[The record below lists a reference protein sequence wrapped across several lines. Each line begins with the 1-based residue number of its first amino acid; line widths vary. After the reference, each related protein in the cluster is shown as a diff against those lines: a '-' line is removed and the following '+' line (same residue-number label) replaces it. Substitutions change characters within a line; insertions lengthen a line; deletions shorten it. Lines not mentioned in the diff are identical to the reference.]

1 MGYRRPRRAQTVA
14 PMSQSLR
21 VLVLHPAPAGFFL
34 FPRLFTNTRRAMTL
48 IQRGA
53 ATNRGPSI
61 KHRVQARFDAV
72 ARRPRTRQPDDPAIR
87 GRVRPHFGAVE
98 ALPLATRR
106 VASVDALRGFTM
118 FWIIGADGATKAL
131 AEMLSG
137 KGTILSTAGKII
149 GEQFEHAEWEGLRF
163 YDLIFPLFIFV
174 TGVAIVFSLTRLV
187 EPESKSTAHW
197 RVLRRSLLL
206 FALGVV
212 YGGVSES
219 WSDIRL
225 LGVLNRIALCYLFT
239 SLLFLNLRLPGLI
252 VAIVAI
258 LAGYWALMTFVPV
271 SGIGVGSYVKDANL
285 ANWIDAQY
293 LPGRKWNGAW
303 DPEGLLSTLP
313 AIGTCLLGV
322 FAGLLLKEPILQPHQ
337 KTLWLIGAGRDDRA
351 RSALGAAV
359 PDRQEHLDVLVRA
372 RVRRIERAAARRVSS
387 SHRCVGA
394 EELGHDLHLDWGKRD
409 HALPHQRHRGLQA
422 ARNAAGWRRRGQLCG
437 QPSDA
442 RLGELSRPCRGA
454 AASGGNGR
462 LPIPP
467 QDLSARVTCA
477 GSCLIVSVPD
487 APPDPSWTVRRK
499 PFPD

>member
-1 MGYRRPRRAQTVA
+1 MA
-14 PMSQSLR
+14 PIDPKLDLLR
-21 VLVLHPAPAGFFL
+21 IDIDPK
-34 FPRLFTNTRRAMTL
+34 TRSGDK
-48 IQRGA
+48 QG
-53 ATNRGPSI
+53 GPSI
-61 KHRVQARFDAV
+61 KHRIQARFDVV
-72 ARRPRTRQPDDPAIR
+72 ARRPRPRQPDDPAIR
-87 GRVRPHFGAVE
+87 RREQPHFGAVE
-98 ALPLATRR
+98 ALPLPAPRR

-118 FWIIGADGATKAL
+118 FWIIGADGAAKAL

-137 KGTILSTAGKII
+137 KGTIPSTAGNII
-149 GEQFEHAEWEGLRF
+149 GGQFEHAEWEGLRF

-187 EPESKSTAHW
+187 EQESKFTAHW

-206 FALGVV
+206 FALGLV
-212 YGGVSES
+212 YYGSVSES
-219 WSDIRL
+219 WPDIRL

-285 ANWIDAQY
+285 ANWIDTQY

-442 RLGELSRPCRGA
+442 RLGELSRPCRRA
-454 AASGGNGR
+454 AASGGASR

-467 QDLSARVTCA
+467 QYLSARVTCA
-477 GSCLIVSVPD
+477 GSCLV
-487 APPDPSWTVRRK
+487 VRGQESDTMNERSRCL
-499 PFPD
+499 

>member
-1 MGYRRPRRAQTVA
+1 MSLQGQSRHFEDPNEARRQTE
-14 PMSQSLR
+14 
-21 VLVLHPAPAGFFL
+21 
-34 FPRLFTNTRRAMTL
+34 
-48 IQRGA
+48 
-53 ATNRGPSI
+53 GPSI
-61 KHRVQARFDAV
+61 KHRIQTRFDAV
-72 ARRPRTRQPDDPAIR
+72 ARRPRARQPDDPAIR
-87 GRVRPHFGAVE
+87 GRERPHFGAVE
-98 ALPLATRR
+98 ALPLPAPRR
-106 VASVDALRGFTM
+106 VASVDAVRGFTM
-118 FWIIGADGATKAL
+118 FWIIGADGAAKAL

-137 KGTILSTAGKII
+137 KGTILSTAGNII
-149 GEQFEHAEWEGLRF
+149 GGQFEHAEWEGLHF

-187 EPESKSTAHW
+187 EQESKFAAHW

-206 FALGVV
+206 FALGLVY

-219 WSDIRL
+219 WPDIRL

-252 VAIVAI
+252 VAFVAI
-258 LAGYWALMTFVPV
+258 LAGYWALMTFVSV
-271 SGIGVGSYVKDANL
+271 SGIGVGSYAKDANL

-313 AIGTCLLGV
+313 AIATCLLGV
-322 FAGLLLKEPILQPHQ
+322 FAGLAAE
-337 KTLWLIGAGRDDRA
+337 GAKPATAPKDLVADRCRRRDDRA

-372 RVRRIERAAARRVSS
+372 RVRRIERAAAWRVPS

-394 EELGHDLHLDWGKRD
+394 EELGHDLHLDRGKRD
-409 HALPHQRHRGLQA
+409 HALFHQRRRGLPA
-422 ARNAAGWRRRGQLCG
+422 ARNAAGRRRRAQLCG

-442 RLGELSRPCRGA
+442 WRGELSRACRGA
-454 AASGGNGR
+454 AASGGAGR

-477 GSCLIVSVPD
+477 GSCS
-487 APPDPSWTVRRK
+487 
-499 PFPD
+499 